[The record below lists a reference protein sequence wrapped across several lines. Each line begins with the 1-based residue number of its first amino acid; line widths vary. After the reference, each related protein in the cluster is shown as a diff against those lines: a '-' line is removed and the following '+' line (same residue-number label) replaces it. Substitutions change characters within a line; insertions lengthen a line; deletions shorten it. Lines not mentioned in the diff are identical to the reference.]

1 MRNIHVRW
9 LFLVLVFALSSPAV
23 GQTSTWS
30 DWRHGASGHSQAQS
44 AAERSME
51 PLVVYFHVDWCP
63 WCRKLNERYLRQGP
77 VRDTL
82 SRVQKVEINPEQGT
96 AERALFNRYGG
107 KGLPSFY
114 VLVPGSE
121 EAPVKIS
128 PFKRSSEQSLAEFSA
143 AIQNTVTTHYNRWA
157 LRLERGNDRTRAL
170 EVLERSLKFD
180 PRNAYAYYLQGLI
193 HHKTGN
199 EQRNME
205 LMHKAKVAYERAL
218 ALDPD
223 HAGSRQGLDM
233 LRNL

>member
-1 MRNIHVRW
+1 MKNICIRC
-9 LFLVLVFALSSPAV
+9 LALMLAMMLSSTTLAQPV
-23 GQTSTWS
+23 GWS
-30 DWRHGASGHSQAQS
+30 DWRHGASGHSQALS
-44 AAERSME
+44 AAERSMD

-82 SRVQKVEINPEQGT
+82 SRIQKVEINPEQGT
-96 AERALFNRYGG
+96 AERTLFNRYGG

-121 EAPVKIS
+121 EAPVKVS
-128 PFKRSSEQSLAEFSA
+128 PFRRSSEQSLAEFSA
-143 AIQNTVTTHYNRWA
+143 AIQNIVTTHYNRWA
-157 LRLERGNDRTRAL
+157 LRLERANDRTGAL
-170 EVLERSLKFD
+170 EVLERSLTFD

-205 LMHKAKVAYERAL
+205 LMYKAKAAYERAL
-218 ALDPD
+218 ALDPE
-223 HAGSRQGLDM
+223 HAGSRQGLDR